1 MEILNMEQDYVL
13 CPEYVENIFSSPLKK
28 TLTRGSDKIKK

>member
-28 TLTRGSDKIKK
+28 LSPEDLTK